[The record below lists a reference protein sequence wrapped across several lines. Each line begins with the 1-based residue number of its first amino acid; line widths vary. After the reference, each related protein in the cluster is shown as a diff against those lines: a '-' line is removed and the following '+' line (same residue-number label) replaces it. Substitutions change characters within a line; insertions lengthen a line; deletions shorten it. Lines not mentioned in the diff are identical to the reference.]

1 MLLINSLTP
10 CWSTRRGEHPVFMAT
25 AGIWREEEENGTRPP
40 DVLSG
45 TSHHSPPNLPVH
57 PLVHHHLERMPGT
70 GLVAEL
76 DSRARSAARL
86 EKKILEG
93 KSLFAVHAC
102 LSCVLALW
110 CWTAA
115 CSADVGCP
123 ASQQDNI
130 SLIWHPKHAHKKPS
144 PWPWISHSLQR
155 GISLG
160 CIVSELHLRSM
171 QRSVIFASFVLSPPS
186 FAVNSKQLRSNLC

>member
-1 MLLINSLTP
+1 M
-10 CWSTRRGEHPVFMAT
+10 
-25 AGIWREEEENGTRPP
+25 
-40 DVLSG
+40 LSG
-45 TSHHSPPNLPVH
+45 TSHHSLPNLPVH

-115 CSADVGCP
+115 CSADVGRP

-130 SLIWHPKHAHKKPS
+130 SLIWHPKHAHKNRAPD
-144 PWPWISHSLQR
+144 R
-155 GISLG
+155 GLDRSISLG
-160 CIVSELHLRSM
+160 CILKELLPRSV
-171 QRSVIFASFVLSPPS
+171 QRSVIFAPFIFSPPS